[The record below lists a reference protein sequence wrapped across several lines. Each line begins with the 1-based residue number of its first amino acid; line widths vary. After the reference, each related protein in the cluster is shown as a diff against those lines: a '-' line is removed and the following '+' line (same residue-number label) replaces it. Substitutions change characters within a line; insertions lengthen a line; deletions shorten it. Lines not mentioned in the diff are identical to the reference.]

1 MKTIFIFND
10 TRPTDLAMHM
20 TALGEDGRRVATIV
34 FDPKT
39 EPHHEYAMGCAHE
52 LGANVDPSISIP
64 VNETRRDLFAS
75 YDRIYGAGNWM
86 PLLVQP
92 GTDNAEWR
100 HALELYR
107 ARAATAGA
115 PEPRFSATALARI
128 FEAVL
133 GATAPTQAPADARV
147 VH

>member
-1 MKTIFIFND
+1 MKTIFVFND
-10 TRPTDLAMHM
+10 SRHTDLAMHM

-34 FDPKT
+34 FDRNT
-39 EPHHEYAMGCAHE
+39 EPHREFAMGCTHE

-64 VNETRRDLFAS
+64 VNDTRRDLFAS
-75 YDRIYGAGNWM
+75 YDRMYGAGNWM

-107 ARAATAGA
+107 AHAETRGA

-133 GATAPTQAPADARV
+133 GAAAPTPAPAADRV